1 MYYDNKVV
9 TIKLYTLN
17 ELVQEWL
24 ERGDVPDGIQ
34 ELINFS
40 LPCDDRNDQDLFT
53 ITGQPVSKDCII
65 EEFCH
70 RYFDDAEG
78 NPNPL
83 YCS

>member
-9 TIKLYTLN
+9 TIKLYTIN

-24 ERGDVPDGIQ
+24 ERGDVPDHIQ
-34 ELINFS
+34 RL
-40 LPCDDRNDQDLFT
+40 CDDRNDQNLFT
-53 ITGQPVSKDCII
+53 ITGQPVRKDCII